1 MALKSCAEKSKKKN
15 QGIYGVNIGL
25 IFKIDY
31 YFHQYLLN
39 ELSLIVMIE

>member
-1 MALKSCAEKSKKKN
+1 MALKSCAEKSKGFF

-31 YFHQYLLN
+31 NFHQYILN